1 MSTSSFLQGI
11 RVLDLS
17 RHLPGPLATLMLA
30 DMGAEILKVEPPYGD
45 ELRTIG
51 PQGPHGRSAY
61 FDAVNAG
68 KSSLL
73 LDLRSEAGREELLKL
88 AEASDVVVEF
98 FRPGVLDKLGA
109 GFTIMR
115 KRKPRLVCC
124 ALNGFGVGGPLSH
137 KAAHDINY
145 LALAGTLNAAGP
157 RERPM
162 PFYPPVADCAG
173 AMFAVSAILGAL
185 VQRMRTGQGCA
196 IDLTLADAVMPF
208 QLFQIA
214 DLSTVGH
221 TPDRE
226 GSMMNGGSA
235 CYRIYPVAGG
245 RFVSLG
251 AVEPKFWQR
260 FCEAAGR
267 PDWIARQ
274 HEPNPQEALVGEVE
288 ALFVDFSLEEAVARF
303 EPADCCFAPVLTVQE
318 AVVSPHHAARG
329 VVRRDSGGNLQALFP
344 ALVDGQPPKSR
355 SAFREPG

>member
-1 MSTSSFLQGI
+1 
-11 RVLDLS
+11 
-17 RHLPGPLATLMLA
+17 MLA
-30 DMGAEILKVEPPYGD
+30 DMGADILKVEPPYGD

-51 PQGPHGRSAY
+51 PQGPHNRSAY

-68 KSSLL
+68 KRSLR
-73 LDLRSEAGREELLKL
+73 LDLRVDAGRDELLKL
-88 AEASDVVVEF
+88 AETSDVVVES

-109 GFTIMR
+109 GFPLMR
-115 KRKPRLVCC
+115 RRNPRLVCC

-173 AMFAVSAILGAL
+173 AMFAVSAILGAI
-185 VQRMRTGQGCA
+185 VNRMRTGQGCA
-196 IDLTLADAVMPF
+196 IDLALADAVMPF
-208 QLFQIA
+208 QLFQLA
-214 DLSTVGH
+214 DLDTVGH

-226 GSMMNGGSA
+226 GSMMNGGAA

-251 AVEPKFWQR
+251 AIEPKFWQR
-260 FCEAAGR
+260 FCKAAGR

-274 HEPNPQEALVGEVE
+274 HEPSPQDRLIGEVE
-288 ALFVDFSLEEAVARF
+288 ALFATLSLDEAIAKF
-303 EPADCCFAPVLTVQE
+303 EPADCCFAPVLTLQE
-318 AVVSPHHAARG
+318 AAASPHHAGRG
-329 VVRRDSGGNLQALFP
+329 LVRRGADGDLQALFP
-344 ALVDGQPPKSR
+344 ALVDGKPPTPR
-355 SAFREPG
+355 RPFREPPAPRG